1 MKFTDKQLELF
12 KKVQEMFKET
22 PVYLVG
28 GAVRDFIKGDI
39 PKDYDFCTILNPDN
53 IEYVVKQSG
62 RRAYLTGKRFGTIGC
77 KIDGEMIE
85 ITTFRSEE
93 YVDGSRKPE
102 VKFVDNITEDLS
114 RRDFTINAMAI
125 RLDTLKLIDP
135 FGGQE
140 DLILGIIKC
149 VGNSKQR
156 FKEDPLRI
164 LRAIRFAARY
174 GFGFEKMTERRIE
187 HMAVEL
193 LKVSKERWVMELDK
207 ILMSDYVID
216 GLDYLWEKKIFN
228 YIIPELSLQ
237 CKYKQNS
244 SYHNWDLEYHTEL
257 VIERCPM
264 DLELRWAALLH
275 DVAKPFCRTDK
286 ETDLCKCGHDRN
298 FHDCL
303 SDGCCHDME
312 CKGCKGWD
320 NKKSNYIG
328 HEILGA
334 EMAEKIC
341 KYLKFSNERTNR
353 VVDLVRNHLNDDC
366 ELRQYDNQAKKGDM
380 I

>member
-1 MKFTDKQLELF
+1 MQIPEYVKNIIEKLEQAGFEAYVVGGCVRDLLMDLKPKDWDVTTNARPEKILELF
-12 KKVQEMFKET
+12 SEGKYE
-22 PVYLVG
+22 
-28 GAVRDFIKGDI
+28 
-39 PKDYDFCTILNPDN
+39 N
-53 IEYVVKQSG
+53 I
-62 RRAYLTGKRFGTIGC
+62 FGTVLIPI
-77 KIDGEMIE
+77 KLANGETE
-85 ITTFRSEE
+85 DVVEVTTYRSEQGYSDRRHPDTITFE
-93 YVDGSRKPE
+93 
-102 VKFVDNITEDLS
+102 DNLDKDLS